1 VSDHTVPAMFGY
13 FAETFLMT
21 ASELERKKKHLL
33 AFAAS
38 QGSEMQAIFTEHLDT
53 RPAAIESLIQRARRE
68 KVTAVAVTAAADL
81 GTRHRREL
89 EEAGI
94 RILIAG
100 PP

>member
-1 VSDHTVPAMFGY
+1 MFGY

-53 RPAAIESLIQRARRE
+53 RPAAIESLIQKARRE
-68 KVTAVAVTAAADL
+68 KVTTVAVRRPLTSEPGTAANS
-81 GTRHRREL
+81 RRP
-89 EEAGI
+89 ASGS
-94 RILIAG
+94 
-100 PP
+100 